1 MNKLNDSH
9 FSFKC
14 PMSFEGMT
22 PSENGRFCDQ
32 CRKEVFD
39 LTDCSL
45 EEVAE
50 LQKKHGPICGS
61 IRVAQAAAVVAM
73 SLSAAACQDG
83 KVTDHIPRPIDSKGG
98 MASGTIIYPL
108 VSLFGEGKE

>member
-1 MNKLNDSH
+1 
-9 FSFKC
+9 
-14 PMSFEGMT
+14 MSFEGMT

-45 EEVAE
+45 EEVAK
-50 LQKKHGPICGS
+50 LQRKHGPICGS
-61 IRVAQAAAVVAM
+61 IRVAQTAAVVAM

-83 KVTDHIPRPIDSKGG
+83 KAMDHLPRPCDSKGG
-98 MASGTIIYPL
+98 ISGGMIYFPL
-108 VSLFGEGKE
+108 YSLLGEGKD